1 MAENTKLFGMKP
13 ESGRWIFVLLGFVIN
28 ICLGSVY
35 AYSVFKKPVQDWFSK
50 TYSVTVG
57 SLEGNLPFMLFLAFF
72 ALFVFVGGRVLDKWG
87 PRKLG
92 LIGGVVVGLG
102 WILAGIVPQYVPSI
116 WAVVLTY
123 GVVGGAGVGL
133 AYGGPLAVATR
144 WFPDKKGLAVGLT
157 LAGFGGSPFVSANVA
172 SALIK
177 SSGPLFAFLSM
188 GIAFLVIAIVLAV
201 FLKFPVAGWKP
212 AGWTP
217 KAAATSAVDLS
228 TSAMVKTPTFWG
240 LALCY
245 TIGCLAG
252 LGAIGISAS
261 VGQEVIK
268 LDAATAAVLVGV
280 FAIFN
285 GVGRPLFGWLTDRI
299 TPRWAALVNLVVI
312 IAASALMLL
321 ATAGSTVLYAVC
333 FCLLWLCLGGWLAI
347 APTATTTFFGVK
359 NYSRNYGVV
368 FLSYGIGAILGGLI
382 SGWSVD
388 TFKGYNA
395 SFIIT
400 AVLAVVAIVIA
411 IAMLKPAKKAQ

>member
-1 MAENTKLFGMKP
+1 MADNTRLFGMKP
-13 ESGRWIFVLLGFVIN
+13 ESGRWIFVILGFIIN

-35 AYSVFKKPVQDWFSK
+35 AYSVFKKPVQEWFSK
-50 TYSVTVG
+50 THSISVG

-157 LAGFGGSPFVSANVA
+157 LAGFGGSPFISANVA

-177 SSGPLFAFLSM
+177 SSGPLFTFLSM
-188 GIAFLVIAIVLAV
+188 GIAFLIIVIILAL

-212 AGWTP
+212 SGWTP
-217 KAAATSAVDLS
+217 KAAAASAIDLT
-228 TSAMVKTPTFWG
+228 TSAMVKTPAFWG
-240 LALCY
+240 LALSY

-252 LGAIGISAS
+252 LGAIGISAP

-268 LDAATAAVLVGV
+268 LDAAAAAVLVGV

-299 TPRWAALVNLVVI
+299 TPRWAATVNLIIV
-312 IAASALMLL
+312 IAASAFMLM
-321 ATAGSTVLYAVC
+321 ATAGSMVLYTVC

-359 NYSRNYGVV
+359 NYSKNYGVV
-368 FLSYGIGAILGGLI
+368 FLSYGIGAIIGGLI

-388 TFKGYNA
+388 TFKTYNA

-400 AVLAVVAIVIA
+400 AVLAVIAIVIA
-411 IAMLKPAKKAQ
+411 ITMLKPIRKA

>member
-1 MAENTKLFGMKP
+1 M
-13 ESGRWIFVLLGFVIN
+13 LG
-28 ICLGSVY
+28 
-35 AYSVFKKPVQDWFSK
+35 
-50 TYSVTVG
+50 TYC
-57 SLEGNLPFMLFLAFF
+57 
-72 ALFVFVGGRVLDKWG
+72 
-87 PRKLG
+87 
-92 LIGGVVVGLG
+92 
-102 WILAGIVPQYVPSI
+102 IVPQYVPSI

-188 GIAFLVIAIVLAV
+188 GIAFLVIVVVLAI

-212 AGWTP
+212 SGWTP
-217 KAAATSAVDLS
+217 KAAAASALDLN
-228 TSAMVKTPTFWG
+228 TSAMIKTSTFWG

-268 LDAATAAVLVGV
+268 LDAAAAAVLVGI

-285 GVGRPLFGWLTDRI
+285 GAGRPLFGWLTDRI
-299 TPRWAALVNLVVI
+299 TPRRAAIVNLVII
-312 IAASALMLL
+312 IAASALMLM
-321 ATAGSTVLYAVC
+321 ATAGSIILYAVC

-368 FLSYGIGAILGGLI
+368 FLSYGIGAIIGGLI

-400 AVLAVVAIVIA
+400 AALAVVAIVIA
-411 IAMLKPAKKAQ
+411 FTMLKPVKKA

>member
-1 MAENTKLFGMKP
+1 MSDNIKVFGIKA
-13 ESGRWIFVLLGFVIN
+13 ESGRWIFVLLGFIIN

-50 TYSVTVG
+50 TYSVSVG

-92 LIGGVVVGLG
+92 IIGGVVVGAG
-102 WILAGIVPQYVPSI
+102 WILAGIVPQSVPSI
-116 WAVVLTY
+116 WAVALTY
-123 GVVGGAGVGL
+123 GVIGGAGVGL

-157 LAGFGGSPFVSANVA
+157 LAGFGGSPFISANVA

-177 SSGPLFAFLSM
+177 SSGPLFTFLAMGVAFL
-188 GIAFLVIAIVLAV
+188 IVVIVLSI

-217 KAAATSAVDLS
+217 KAAAVSAADLNTSS
-228 TSAMVKTPTFWG
+228 MVKTSSFWG

-252 LGAIGISAS
+252 LGAIGISAP

-285 GVGRPLFGWLTDRI
+285 GGGRPLFGWLTDRV
-299 TPRWAALVNLVVI
+299 TPRWAAVVNLVII
-312 IAASALMLL
+312 IAASAAMLM
-321 ATAGSTVLYAVC
+321 ATAGSLVLYVLC

-347 APTATTTFFGVK
+347 APTATTIFFGVK
-359 NYSRNYGVV
+359 NYSKNYGVV
-368 FLSYGIGAILGGLI
+368 FLSYGIGAIIGGLI

-400 AVLAVVAIVIA
+400 AVLAAIAIIIA
-411 IAMLKPAKKAQ
+411 IAMLKPVKKA

>member
-1 MAENTKLFGMKP
+1 MAENTKLFGMKA
-13 ESGRWIFVLLGFVIN
+13 ESGRWVFVLLGFIIN

-35 AYSVFKKPVQDWFSK
+35 AYSVFKKPVQEWFSK
-50 TYSVTVG
+50 TYSVNVG

-92 LIGGVVVGLG
+92 LIGGIVVGLG

-177 SSGPLFAFLSM
+177 SSGPLFTFLSM
-188 GIAFLVIAIVLAV
+188 GIAFLVIVFILSI

-217 KAAATSAVDLS
+217 KAAAASVTDLT
-228 TSAMVKTPTFWG
+228 TSAMMKTSTFWG

-245 TIGCLAG
+245 TIGCIAG
-252 LGAIGISAS
+252 LGAIGISAP

-268 LDAATAAVLVGV
+268 LDAAAAAVLVGI

-299 TPRWAALVNLVVI
+299 TPRWAALVNLVII
-312 IAASALMLL
+312 IAVSALMLL
-321 ATAGSTVLYAVC
+321 ATAGSMVLYTAC

-368 FLSYGIGAILGGLI
+368 FLSYGIGAIIGGLI

-411 IAMLKPAKKAQ
+411 VTMLKPVKKA

>member
-1 MAENTKLFGMKP
+1 MSDNSKLFGMKA

-35 AYSVFKKPVQDWFSK
+35 AYSVFKKPVQEWFSK
-50 TYSVTVG
+50 NYSVTVG

-116 WAVVLTY
+116 WAAVLTY

-188 GIAFLVIAIVLAV
+188 GIAFLVIVVVLAI

-217 KAAATSAVDLS
+217 KAAAASAVDLN
-228 TSAMVKTPTFWG
+228 TSAMIKTSTFWG

-261 VGQEVIK
+261 VGQDVIK
-268 LDAATAAVLVGV
+268 LDAAAAAVLVGV

-285 GVGRPLFGWLTDRI
+285 GAGRPLFGWLTDRI
-299 TPRWAALVNLVVI
+299 TPRLAAIVNLVII

-321 ATAGSTVLYAVC
+321 ASAGSLVLYAVC

-368 FLSYGIGAILGGLI
+368 FLSYGIGAIIGGLI

-400 AVLAVVAIVIA
+400 AVLAALAIVIA
-411 IAMLKPAKKAQ
+411 FTMLKPVKKA

>member
-1 MAENTKLFGMKP
+1 MAENSKLFGMKA

-35 AYSVFKKPVQDWFSK
+35 AYSVFKKPVQEWFSK
-50 TYSVTVG
+50 SYSVTVG

-157 LAGFGGSPFVSANVA
+157 LAGFGGSPFISANVA

-188 GIAFLVIAIVLAV
+188 GIAFLVIVVVLAI

-212 AGWTP
+212 SGWTP
-217 KAAATSAVDLS
+217 KAAAASAVDLN
-228 TSAMVKTPTFWG
+228 TSAMIKTSTFWG

-268 LDAATAAVLVGV
+268 LDAAAAAVLVGI

-285 GVGRPLFGWLTDRI
+285 GAGRPLFGWLTDRI
-299 TPRWAALVNLVVI
+299 TPRRAAIVNLVII
-312 IAASALMLL
+312 IAASALMLM
-321 ATAGSTVLYAVC
+321 ATAGSIVLYAVC

-368 FLSYGIGAILGGLI
+368 FLSYGIGAIIGGLI

-411 IAMLKPAKKAQ
+411 FTMLKPVKKA

>member
-1 MAENTKLFGMKP
+1 MAENTKLFGMKA
-13 ESGRWIFVLLGFVIN
+13 ENGRWIFVLIGFVIN

-35 AYSVFKKPVQDWFSK
+35 AYSVFKKPVQEWFSK
-50 TYSVTVG
+50 NYSISVG

-102 WILAGIVPQYVPSI
+102 WIMAGIVPQYVPSI
-116 WAVVLTY
+116 WAVALTY

-188 GIAFLVIAIVLAV
+188 GIAFLVIVIVLAI

-217 KAAATSAVDLS
+217 KAAAASAVDLG

-261 VGQEVIK
+261 VGQDVIK
-268 LDAATAAVLVGV
+268 LDAAAAAVLVGI

-285 GVGRPLFGWLTDRI
+285 GAGRPLFGWLTDRI
-299 TPRWAALVNLVVI
+299 TPRLAAIVNLVII
-312 IAASALMLL
+312 IAASALMLM
-321 ATAGSTVLYAVC
+321 ATTGSIVLYAVC

-359 NYSRNYGVV
+359 NYSKNYGVV
-368 FLSYGIGAILGGLI
+368 FLSYGIGAIIGGLI

-400 AVLAVVAIVIA
+400 AVLAVVAIIIA
-411 IAMLKPAKKAQ
+411 FTMLKPVKKA

>member
-50 TYSVTVG
+50 THSVSV
-57 SLEGNLPFMLFLAFF
+57 SALEGNLPFMIFLAFF
-72 ALFVFVGGRVLDKWG
+72 ALFVFVGGRLMDRLG

-102 WILAGIVPQYVPSI
+102 WILAGLVPQSIPNI

-123 GVVGGAGVGL
+123 GVIGGAGVGL

-157 LAGFGGSPFVSANVA
+157 LAGFGGSPFISANVA

-177 SSGPLFAFLSM
+177 SSGPMFTFLAM
-188 GIAFLVIAIVLAV
+188 GLAFLVIVIVLAI

-212 AGWTP
+212 AGWQP
-217 KAAATSAVDLS
+217 KASAAAAVDLNAAS
-228 TSAMVKTPTFWG
+228 MVKTPAFWG
-240 LALCY
+240 LFLCY

-252 LGAIGISAS
+252 LGAIGISS
-261 VGQEVIK
+261 PVGQEIIK
-268 LDAATAAVLVGV
+268 LDAAAAAVLVGV

-285 GVGRPLFGWLTDRI
+285 GVGRPLFGWLTDKI
-299 TPRWAALVNLVVI
+299 TPRWAACINLVII
-312 IAASALMLL
+312 IAASAMMLM
-321 ATAGSTVLYAVC
+321 ASAGSTVLYIVC

-347 APTATTTFFGVK
+347 APTATTTFFGAK
-359 NYSRNYGVV
+359 NYARNYGVV
-368 FLSYGIGAILGGLI
+368 FLAYGIGAIIGGLI

-400 AVLAVVAIVIA
+400 AALAAVAIVIA
-411 IAMLKPAKKAQ
+411 FAMLKPVKKA

>member
-1 MAENTKLFGMKP
+1 MSDNSKLFGMKA

-35 AYSVFKKPVQDWFSK
+35 AYSVFKKPVQEWFSK
-50 TYSVTVG
+50 NYSVTVG

-188 GIAFLVIAIVLAV
+188 GIAFLVIVVVLAI

-217 KAAATSAVDLS
+217 KAAAASAVDLN
-228 TSAMVKTPTFWG
+228 TSAMIKTSTFWG

-261 VGQEVIK
+261 VGQDVIK
-268 LDAATAAVLVGV
+268 LDAAAAAVLVGV

-285 GVGRPLFGWLTDRI
+285 GAGRPLFGWLTDRI
-299 TPRWAALVNLVVI
+299 TPRLAAIVNLVII

-321 ATAGSTVLYAVC
+321 ASAGSLVLYAVC

-368 FLSYGIGAILGGLI
+368 FLSYGIGAIIGGLI

-400 AVLAVVAIVIA
+400 AVLAALAIVIA
-411 IAMLKPAKKAQ
+411 FTMLKPVKKA

>member
-1 MAENTKLFGMKP
+1 MAENNKLFGMKA

-35 AYSVFKKPVQDWFSK
+35 AYSVFKKPVQEWFSK
-50 TYSVTVG
+50 SYSVTVG

-157 LAGFGGSPFVSANVA
+157 LAGFGGSPFISANVA

-188 GIAFLVIAIVLAV
+188 GIAFLVIVVVLAI

-212 AGWTP
+212 SGWTP
-217 KAAATSAVDLS
+217 KAAAASAVDLN
-228 TSAMVKTPTFWG
+228 TSAMIKTSTFWG

-268 LDAATAAVLVGV
+268 LDAAAAAVLVGI

-285 GVGRPLFGWLTDRI
+285 GAGRPLFGWLTDRI
-299 TPRWAALVNLVVI
+299 TPRRAAIVNLVII
-312 IAASALMLL
+312 IAASALMLM
-321 ATAGSTVLYAVC
+321 ATAGSIVLYAVC

-347 APTATTTFFGVK
+347 APTATTIFFGVK

-368 FLSYGIGAILGGLI
+368 FLSYGIGAIIGGLI

-411 IAMLKPAKKAQ
+411 FTMLKPVKKA